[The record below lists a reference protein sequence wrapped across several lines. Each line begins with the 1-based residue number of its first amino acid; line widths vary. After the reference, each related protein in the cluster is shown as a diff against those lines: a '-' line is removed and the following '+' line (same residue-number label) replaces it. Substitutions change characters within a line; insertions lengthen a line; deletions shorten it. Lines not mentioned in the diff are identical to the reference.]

1 MIPVTGEPGI
11 SKNLSSVKQEWC
23 KNFQVHQ
30 ILNRKGALK
39 NAEQMP
45 EGKRLLDMEVN
56 ALKNAIEDKVNRLKV
71 IAFEY
76 KSKMS
81 ICELR
86 PALNLFNIYGR
97 ILFKN
102 NKVVH
107 IITDC

>member
-56 ALKNAIEDKVNRLKV
+56 ALKNANEDKVTSLKV
-71 IAFEY
+71 KAFKY
-76 KSKMS
+76 KSEMS
-81 ICELR
+81 MHELK
-86 PALNLFNIYGR
+86 PALNLFD
-97 ILFKN
+97 ILWEDY
-102 NKVVH
+102 
-107 IITDC
+107 I